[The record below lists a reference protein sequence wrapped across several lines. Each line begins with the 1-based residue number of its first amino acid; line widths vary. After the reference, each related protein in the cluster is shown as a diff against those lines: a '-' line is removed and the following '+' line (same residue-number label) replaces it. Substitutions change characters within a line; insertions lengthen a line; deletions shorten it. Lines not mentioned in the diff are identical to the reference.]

1 MVSRL
6 DLYKDCVRK
15 LNEHEIDGAEFDTMC
30 IFQKVFK
37 ENNPLFKPNDEVDNS
52 HICKIYNDI
61 EYRCEGKPLQYI
73 LGEWDFW
80 KYTFRVG
87 EGVLIPRP
95 DTETLIENVL
105 DICGK
110 NNLKSPKILDLCS
123 GSGCIAITLDKE
135 IPQSVVYAVEKY
147 DTAFEYL
154 EENIKF
160 NNSDVIAIK
169 ADVLVPDNALKFRN
183 FDIIVSNPP
192 YLTAE
197 EMQDLQKEVQAEP
210 ESALFGGTDGL
221 DFYRAITEIWKSSL
235 KTGGYIC
242 YEFGMNQHNTIA
254 DILKPHNFININ
266 FTKDTGGI
274 IRTVTAEKQEEKEN
288 G

>member
-1 MVSRL
+1 MVNRIE
-6 DLYKDCVRK
+6 LYKSCVK
-15 LNEHEIDGAEFDTMC
+15 SMKENGIENAEFDTMC
-30 IFQKVFK
+30 IFQQVFREK
-37 ENNPLFKPNDEVDNS
+37 NPLFKPDKEVNSS
-52 HICKIYNDI
+52 HIYKIYDDI
-61 EYRCEGKPLQYI
+61 EFRCKGKPLQYV

-87 EGVLIPRP
+87 KGVLIPRP

-135 IPQSVVYAVEKY
+135 IPYSEVWAVEKY
-147 DTAFEYL
+147 DEAYEYL
-154 EENIKF
+154 EENIRL
-160 NNSDVIAIK
+160 NNSAVKAVK
-169 ADVLVPDNALKFRN
+169 ADVLLPETAGKFRD

-210 ESALFGGTDGL
+210 ETALSGGKDGL
-221 DFYRAITEIWKSSL
+221 DFYRKITGIWRNSL

-242 YEFGMNQHNTIA
+242 YEFGMNQHDDVA
-254 DILKPHNFININ
+254 EILKSNNFINIKL
-266 FTKDTGGI
+266 TEDAGGI
-274 IRTVTAEKQEEKEN
+274 IRTATAEKQEEK
-288 G
+288 